1 MPDSN
6 ARIISCQNG
15 HTFEVDAQA
24 TSDESLACPK
34 CGCEVQNEDDDSS
47 PGPARSLWEVMGQSG
62 GNSVSQFAPSAESA
76 SSGTAGGTVEASQDA
91 SSESQQP
98 DENEPEIA
106 ERPRGLWAMM
116 GAGQP
121 ATEYSAAAEDS
132 VDEFEE
138 AVDEFKE
145 ASSDDSDLF
154 GSDSKTESVGD
165 TAASDGGED
174 VPDGDAAEDEL
185 ESDEMESDDDFE
197 LADDDEGDG
206 WEGEPPLHDFDA
218 ADQSLSDEDPDADA
232 PKQPTIPRGS
242 GVVAAGI
249 LSVLLA
255 GLNLLPSFGA
265 KIPATIVG
273 AYALLLGYQTLNS
286 NRRLRES
293 APKMLAP
300 IGMFLGLI
308 GIFAGPVYLNELG
321 ESWRNRSTREV
332 IEANLGSISKALS
345 DYSIEKGSFPAG
357 GTFDVDEQG
366 LEVGMHGWMTNL
378 LPYLGHMD
386 VYDSIELSKPWNDDA
401 NSAAMSRPIP
411 TFLVPSVPHE
421 PTGRGFATA
430 HYAGVG
436 GLIQTDQGLLPTGIF
451 DKNSKV
457 RIEEV
462 SDGMSQTLIAGEI
475 ARALPAW
482 GDPENWR
489 TIEGPLNVR
498 LSSFGNAA
506 GTGAHFLKGD
516 GSVRFFSNK
525 TSPDVLQKLATRDGG
540 D

>member
-6 ARIISCQNG
+6 ARNISCQNG

-24 TSDESLACPK
+24 TSNESLACPE
-34 CGCEVQNEDDDSS
+34 CGCEVENEDDDSS
-47 PGPARSLWEVMGQSG
+47 PGPARSLWEVMGQPG
-62 GNSVSQFAPSAESA
+62 GDSVSESA
-76 SSGTAGGTVEASQDA
+76 PASKSDSAGTASGAAEASPETERPDKN
-91 SSESQQP
+91 ES
-98 DENEPEIA
+98 EIA

-116 GAGQP
+116 GADQP
-121 ATEYSAAAEDS
+121 ATELSEAVEDS
-132 VDEFEE
+132 TDVSEG

-154 GSDSKTESVGD
+154 GSETHIEATGESATGD
-165 TAASDGGED
+165 GSDDPDNGTSED
-174 VPDGDAAEDEL
+174 DEL
-185 ESDEMESDDDFE
+185 DELESDDDFE
-197 LADDDEGDG
+197 LADDDEEDG
-206 WEGEPPLHDFDA
+206 WEVESPLHDFDT
-218 ADQSLSDEDPDADA
+218 ADQSMSDEDSDVDS
-232 PKQPTIPRGS
+232 PKRPTLPRGS
-242 GVVAAGI
+242 GAVAAGI
-249 LSVLLA
+249 VSLMLA

-273 AYALLLGYQTLNS
+273 ACALLLGYQTLSS

-293 APKMLAP
+293 APKLLAP
-300 IGMFLGLI
+300 VGMFLGLV
-308 GIFAGPVYLNELG
+308 GIFAGPAYLNELG
-321 ESWRNRSTREV
+321 ESWRNRSTKEV

-345 DYSIEKGSFPAG
+345 DYSIEKGNFPAG
-357 GTFDVDEQG
+357 GTFNVDKDG
-366 LEVGMHGWMTNL
+366 LEVGMHGWMTTL

-401 NSAAMSRPIP
+401 NTPAMNRPIP

-436 GLIQTDQGLLPTGIF
+436 GLIQTEQGLLPTGIF
-451 DKNSKV
+451 GKNSKV
-457 RIEEV
+457 RVEEV

-525 TSPDVLQKLATRDGG
+525 TSPDVLQKLATRDGA

>member
-6 ARIISCQNG
+6 ARNISCQNG

-24 TSDESLACPK
+24 TSNESLACPE
-34 CGCEVQNEDDDSS
+34 CGCEVENDAPS
-47 PGPARSLWEVMGQSG
+47 PGPARSLWEVMGQPG
-62 GNSVSQFAPSAESA
+62 DDSVSQSA
-76 SSGTAGGTVEASQDA
+76 Q
-91 SSESQQP
+91 SSESDSSGAAGGAAADNEDASPETEQP
-98 DENEPEIA
+98 EDEPEVT

-116 GAGQP
+116 GASQP
-121 ATEYSAAAEDS
+121 ATEPSEAAEDS
-132 VDEFEE
+132 ADVFEE

-154 GSDSKTESVGD
+154 GSDTKTESAD
-165 TAASDGGED
+165 DSAASDGQHE
-174 VPDGDAAEDEL
+174 PDEDEAKDSEQDGL
-185 ESDEMESDDDFE
+185 ESDDDLE
-197 LADDDEGDG
+197 LADDDEEDG
-206 WEGEPPLHDFDA
+206 WEVESPLHDLDA
-218 ADQSLSDEDPDADA
+218 ADQSLSDEESDVDA
-232 PKQPTIPRGS
+232 PKQPTLPRGI
-242 GVVAAGI
+242 GAVAAGI

-293 APKMLAP
+293 VPQMLAP
-300 IGMFLGLI
+300 VGMFLGLV
-308 GIFAGPVYLNELG
+308 GIFAGPAYLNELG
-321 ESWRNRSTREV
+321 DSWRNRSTKEV

-357 GTFDVDEQG
+357 GTFTVDEAG
-366 LEVGMHGWMTNL
+366 LEVGMHGWMTTL
-378 LPYLGHMD
+378 LPYLGHMEI
-386 VYDSIELSKPWNDDA
+386 YDSIELSKPWNDEA
-401 NSAAMSRPIP
+401 NTPAMSRPIP
-411 TFLVPSVPHE
+411 TFLIPSVPHE
-421 PTGRGFATA
+421 PTGRGFAIA

-451 DKNSKV
+451 EKNSKV

-498 LSSFGNAA
+498 LSSFGNAS

>member
-1 MPDSN
+1 
-6 ARIISCQNG
+6 
-15 HTFEVDAQA
+15 
-24 TSDESLACPK
+24 
-34 CGCEVQNEDDDSS
+34 
-47 PGPARSLWEVMGQSG
+47 MGQPG
-62 GNSVSQFAPSAESA
+62 GDSVSQSEPSSESD
-76 SSGTAGGTVEASQDA
+76 SSGTGSGEAEASEDA
-91 SSESQQP
+91 SPQTEQP
-98 DENEPEIA
+98 EENEPEVS
-106 ERPRGLWAMM
+106 ERPRSLWAMM

-121 ATEYSAAAEDS
+121 ATDSSEASADS
-132 VDEFEE
+132 SDVFEEAVAEFEE
-138 AVDEFKE
+138 A
-145 ASSDDSDLF
+145 SGDDSDLF
-154 GSDSKTESVGD
+154 GSDTNIKVIDELATGD
-165 TAASDGGED
+165 SRDEPDDG
-174 VPDGDAAEDEL
+174 AAEDSEKDDL
-185 ESDEMESDDDFE
+185 ESDDDFE
-197 LADDDEGDG
+197 LADDDEEDG
-206 WEGEPPLHDFDA
+206 WDVESPLHDFDA
-218 ADQSLSDEDPDADA
+218 ADQSLSDEDSNVDA
-232 PKQPTIPRGS
+232 PKRPTLPRGS
-242 GVVAAGI
+242 GAVAAGI
-249 LSVLLA
+249 VSVLLA

-273 AYALLLGYQTLNS
+273 ASALLLGYQTLSS

-293 APKMLAP
+293 APQMLAP
-300 IGMFLGLI
+300 VGMFLGLV
-308 GIFAGPVYLNELG
+308 GIFAGPAYLNELG
-321 ESWRNRSTREV
+321 HSWRNRSTREV

-357 GTFDVDEQG
+357 GTFTVDEEG
-366 LEVGMHGWMTNL
+366 LEVGMHGWMTKL
-378 LPYLGHMD
+378 LPYLGHMEI
-386 VYDSIELSKPWNDDA
+386 YDSIELSKPWNDDA
-401 NSAAMSRPIP
+401 NSPPMSRPIP

-436 GLIQTDQGLLPTGIF
+436 GLIQTEQGLLATGIF

-462 SDGMSQTLIAGEI
+462 SDGMSRTLIAGEI

-498 LSSFGNAA
+498 LSSFGNAS

-525 TSPDVLQKLATRDGG
+525 TSLDVLQKLATRDGG

>member
-6 ARIISCQNG
+6 ARNISCQNG

-24 TSDESLACPK
+24 TSNDSLACPT
-34 CGCEVQNEDDDSS
+34 CGCEVESENEDSS
-47 PGPARSLWEVMGQSG
+47 PGPARSLWEVMGQPANDG
-62 GNSVSQFAPSAESA
+62 ASQSTPASDDD
-76 SSGTAGGTVEASQDA
+76 SSGTARGAAEASED
-91 SSESQQP
+91 SSPETEQP
-98 DENEPEIA
+98 DENESEVS

-121 ATEYSAAAEDS
+121 ATEHSEAAEDS
-132 VDEFEE
+132 ADVFEE
-138 AVDEFKE
+138 PVDEFKE

-154 GSDSKTESVGD
+154 GSETHIEATDDSAAGD
-165 TAASDGGED
+165 GRGEAEYDELDG
-174 VPDGDAAEDEL
+174 L
-185 ESDEMESDDDFE
+185 ESDGDFE
-197 LADDDEGDG
+197 LADDDEEDG
-206 WEGEPPLHDFDA
+206 WEVESPLHDFDA
-218 ADQSLSDEDPDADA
+218 ADQSLSDEGSDVDSPNT
-232 PKQPTIPRGS
+232 PTLPRGS
-242 GVVAAGI
+242 GAVAAGI
-249 LSVLLA
+249 VSLLLA
-255 GLNLLPSFGA
+255 GLNLLPSFAA

-273 AYALLLGYQTLNS
+273 AYALLSGYQTLSS

-293 APKMLAP
+293 APKLLAP
-300 IGMFLGLI
+300 VGMFLGLL
-308 GIFAGPVYLNELG
+308 GIFAGPAYLNELG

-332 IEANLGSISKALS
+332 IEANLGNISKALS
-345 DYSIEKGSFPAG
+345 DYSIEKGSFPPG
-357 GTFDVDEQG
+357 GTFNVDEDG
-366 LEVGMHGWMTNL
+366 LEVGMHGWMTTL

-386 VYDSIELSKPWNDDA
+386 IYDSIELSKPWNDDA
-401 NSAAMSRPIP
+401 NTPAMSQPIP

-436 GLIQTDQGLLPTGIF
+436 GLIQTEQGLLPTGIF
-451 DKNSKV
+451 GKNSKV

-525 TSPDVLQKLATRDGG
+525 TSLDVLQKLATRDGG

>member
-6 ARIISCQNG
+6 ARTITCQNG

-24 TSDESLACPK
+24 TSNGSFVCPECGSEVSL
-34 CGCEVQNEDDDSS
+34 ETDDSS
-47 PGPARSLWEVMGQSG
+47 SGSARSLWEVMGRSS
-62 GNSVSQFAPSAESA
+62 NDDAEPEEESA
-76 SSGTAGGTVEASQDA
+76 DNIQA
-91 SSESQQP
+91 
-98 DENEPEIA
+98 EPT

-116 GAGQP
+116 GAAQTES
-121 ATEYSAAAEDS
+121 ATAR
-132 VDEFEE
+132 EE
-138 AVDEFKE
+138 AGSTSESIDEGGI
-145 ASSDDSDLF
+145 DDRAEPDADPS
-154 GSDSKTESVGD
+154 E
-165 TAASDGGED
+165 DGGPNDLDDEED
-174 VPDGDAAEDEL
+174 
-185 ESDEMESDDDFE
+185 ESDDDFE
-197 LADDDEGDG
+197 LADDDEEDG
-206 WEGEPPLHDFDA
+206 WEVESPLHDFDA
-218 ADQSLSDEDPDADA
+218 ADQSLSEEDSDVDA
-232 PKQPTIPRGS
+232 PKKQSLPRGS

-249 LSVLLA
+249 LSLLLT

-273 AYALLLGYQTLNS
+273 AYALLLGYQTLSS
-286 NRRLRES
+286 NRRLHES
-293 APKMLAP
+293 APQMLAP
-300 IGMFLGLI
+300 VGMFLGLV
-308 GIFAGPVYLNELG
+308 GIFAGPAYLNELG
-321 ESWRNRSTREV
+321 HSWRNRSTKEV

-357 GTFDVDEQG
+357 GTFTVDEEG
-366 LEVGMHGWMTNL
+366 LEVGMHGWMTTL
-378 LPYLGHMD
+378 LPYLGHMEI
-386 VYDSIELSKPWNDDA
+386 YDSIELSKPWNDEA
-401 NSAAMSRPIP
+401 NTPAMSRPIP

-436 GLIQTDQGLLPTGIF
+436 GLIQTEQGLLPTGIF

-457 RIEEV
+457 RVEEV
-462 SDGMSQTLIAGEI
+462 SDGMSHTLIAGEI

-489 TIEGPLNVR
+489 TIEGPLNQR

-506 GTGAHFLKGD
+506 GTGSHFLKGD

>member
-6 ARIISCQNG
+6 ARNISCQNG
-15 HTFEVDAQA
+15 HIFEVDAQA
-24 TSDESLACPK
+24 TSNESLACPE
-34 CGCEVQNEDDDSS
+34 CGCEVENGNDDSS
-47 PGPARSLWEVMGQSG
+47 PGPARSLWEVMGQPGSD
-62 GNSVSQFAPSAESA
+62 SVSQSAPSAELDSSGA
-76 SSGTAGGTVEASQDA
+76 SSGAAEASEDA
-91 SSESQQP
+91 SPETEQS
-98 DENEPEIA
+98 DEHEPEVS

-116 GAGQP
+116 GAGQTAP
-121 ATEYSAAAEDS
+121 ELSETAEDEA

-138 AVDEFKE
+138 T
-145 ASSDDSDLF
+145 SSDDSDLF
-154 GSDSKTESVGD
+154 GSNPNAESVD
-165 TAASDGGED
+165 DSATSGGRDERNE
-174 VPDGDAAEDEL
+174 DAAEDDEQDGL
-185 ESDEMESDDDFE
+185 ESDDEFE
-197 LADDDEGDG
+197 LADDDEEDG
-206 WEGEPPLHDFDA
+206 WEVESPLHDFDA
-218 ADQSLSDEDPDADA
+218 ADQSLSDEDSDADS
-232 PKQPTIPRGS
+232 PKQRTLPHGS
-242 GVVAAGI
+242 GAVAAGI
-249 LSVLLA
+249 LSLLLA
-255 GLNLLPSFGA
+255 ALNLLPSFAA

-286 NRRLRES
+286 NRRLQES

-300 IGMFLGLI
+300 VGMFLGLI
-308 GIFAGPVYLNELG
+308 GIFAGPAFLNELG

-332 IEANLGSISKALS
+332 IEVNLRSISKALS
-345 DYSIEKGSFPAG
+345 DFSIEKGSFPAG
-357 GTFDVDEQG
+357 GTFTADEDG
-366 LEVGMHGWMTNL
+366 LEVGMHGWMTTL

-386 VYDSIELSKPWNDDA
+386 VYDFIELSKPWNDDA
-401 NSAAMSRPIP
+401 NSRAMSQPIP

-436 GLIQTDQGLLPTGIF
+436 GLIQTEQGLLPTGIF
-451 DKNSKV
+451 GKNSKV

-498 LSSFGNAA
+498 LSSFGNAT

-525 TSPDVLQKLATRDGG
+525 TSPDVLQKLATRDGA